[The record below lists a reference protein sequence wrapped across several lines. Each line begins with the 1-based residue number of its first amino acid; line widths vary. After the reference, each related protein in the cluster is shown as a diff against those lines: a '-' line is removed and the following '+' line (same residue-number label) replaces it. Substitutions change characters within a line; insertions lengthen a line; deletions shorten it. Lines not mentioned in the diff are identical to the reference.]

1 MFFFFYYKQ
10 NVCYR
15 KIGHA
20 LETNE
25 TNLSFDNLLKKG
37 NSVSLHQKNLQILAT
52 EIYKM
57 RNDLGPETMKDIF
70 HFVHKPCNLR
80 NDSNSAKPNNVTGSI
95 SSLASKIWLLVPCEM
110 KNVKSLDISFKKN
123 KTHWQ
128 QINVLVDFVKGTL
141 TM

>member
-10 NVCYR
+10 NVCNR

-80 NDSNSAKPNNVTGSI
+80 NDSILQS
-95 SSLASKIWLLVPCEM
+95 
-110 KNVKSLDISFKKN
+110 
-123 KTHWQ
+123 
-128 QINVLVDFVKGTL
+128 QIT
-141 TM
+141 